1 MAGVTE
7 AQSLR
12 VDQNDERITLY
23 DGNNVV
29 LTYNKV
35 SPVAPEG
42 IDSMYERSGCLH
54 PVCTPEGRT
63 VTTMFPFDHPHQ
75 HGVFSAWVKTKY
87 DGQAIDFWN
96 LAGGTGR
103 VLHEQ
108 VASVFQKNTGIGF
121 EVDLIHRAET
131 APKVDV
137 LRERWRITAYPT
149 DGTYRCFDLQTT
161 QSAITSKPL
170 TVSKYHYGG
179 IVLRGPTRWLT
190 AKDRGGLQRPDL
202 TREPSGF
209 LNNLGSDRI
218 AGNHQHA
225 KWVALWGEIVAAG
238 GGCLGAGGE
247 LGIAAEGE
255 AGFEAPVEVGEDLAE
270 EDEPDDLGVVMG
282 GALGIDEG
290 AGESV
295 DDEEAEG
302 SGEGKDADEVEGEEG
317 AEGEGEQFLEGGL
330 RDPGDVEELGDAGG
344 LGLGAEGEAESGA
357 GDEGEDGEGEAHDAP
372 LPRGVGDAVEAG
384 GEDGFQPG
392 GHVRSP

>member
-1 MAGVTE
+1 MLRSQSTNHLVLLAAVCCASLSTVGVTE

-131 APKVDV
+131 EPKVDV

-225 KWVALWGEIVAAG
+225 KWVALWGEIEGQSVSITVLCHRDNFRAPQAARLHPSKPYF
-238 GGCLGAGGE
+238 C
-247 LGIAAEGE
+247 
-255 AGFEAPVEVGEDLAE
+255 FAPCVEDSFVIDKEHPFQARYRYLVTDAR
-270 EDEPDDLGVVMG
+270 PDPKWLDKQWDQWCGP
-282 GALGIDEG
+282 
-290 AGESV
+290 S
-295 DDEEAEG
+295 
-302 SGEGKDADEVEGEEG
+302 
-317 AEGEGEQFLEGGL
+317 
-330 RDPGDVEELGDAGG
+330 R
-344 LGLGAEGEAESGA
+344 
-357 GDEGEDGEGEAHDAP
+357 
-372 LPRGVGDAVEAG
+372 
-384 GEDGFQPG
+384 
-392 GHVRSP
+392 